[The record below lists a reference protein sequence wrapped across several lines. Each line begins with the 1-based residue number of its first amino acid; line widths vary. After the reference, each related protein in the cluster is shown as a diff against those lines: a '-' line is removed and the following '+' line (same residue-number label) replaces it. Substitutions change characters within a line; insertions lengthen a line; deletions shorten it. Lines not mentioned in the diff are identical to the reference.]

1 MRSKAPLLSADIQ
14 HTKGKWEW
22 KREGTYAS
30 CFRGGQMAMG
40 QATNDVSPIYV
51 STHIHTDG
59 ICMLSIYGICAQ
71 NNSLWHIKSGRTNIL
86 NGIVSDP

>member
-22 KREGTYAS
+22 KREGSYAS

-40 QATNDVSPIYV
+40 QATNDVRKRITSKWLA
-51 STHIHTDG
+51 TQLCG
-59 ICMLSIYGICAQ
+59 QSITQFIA
-71 NNSLWHIKSGRTNIL
+71 L
-86 NGIVSDP
+86 NLETWS